1 MRKRW
6 MPTRAALAFSAICG
20 AAACSSGQTGPGEPV
35 PDNVPGFYEFDEP
48 VPWGEVVR
56 LTGVVEVRPD
66 TVLVVLEGVPC
77 QGQPGS
83 PQSFYQE
90 CGRGLRFTFDRF
102 HPLQRPKAAHTREVP
117 FQRRVC
123 QEWQSTEQGRRCV
136 RYGYETRFRRETQ
149 SIRLRFTR
157 RMGGG

>member
-56 LTGVVEVRPD
+56 LTGVVEVR
-66 TVLVVLEGVPC
+66 
-77 QGQPGS
+77 
-83 PQSFYQE
+83 
-90 CGRGLRFTFDRF
+90 
-102 HPLQRPKAAHTREVP
+102 
-117 FQRRVC
+117 VC